1 LGFSKLSDPIF
12 QENDHFQSQ
21 IPSKYSSRK
30 FSDFHN
36 PDDHDF
42 NYKTAW
48 IAAFSD
54 LKKRFLK
61 KVPPPQAENF
71 GLFKAF

>member
-1 LGFSKLSDPIF
+1 LKPAIF
-12 QENDHFQSQ
+12 FGENFQFTGT
-21 IPSKYSSRK
+21 RK

-54 LKKRFLK
+54 LKKTIFEKSTPAAGGKFWAFQSFLTQFSSRK
-61 KVPPPQAENF
+61 
-71 GLFKAF
+71 